1 MAPQLRVAAAACLVA
16 AAAAVLPP
24 FATVP
29 EVPQTVLDGAGHVDA
44 NVFVEWWG
52 DLYARGGDASHPA
65 VRLNFE
71 PKTVLAP
78 TNFQMLNIVPQHARN
93 ALLASNFTQL
103 KREFLLDHILYD
115 SVDSASP
122 DLTAAGAGGLV
133 VPTYS
138 GKEVVLRNDP
148 ERGLMVDGVPIVA
161 QMELS
166 DGSTLMAIDGLLF
179 DNQEKVNVAYEDG
192 NAINFRRSLLKEP
205 LGPPL
210 DLGVGFSAL
219 PPAPPTPEDLERVAH
234 IKPIQY
240 PPGFIFDRNAKPP
253 AIPIEVDPDT
263 RSPGTA
269 NQILDT
275 SEPHKPSALLSSKD
289 FDVGPPAMPSLSA
302 LNQSPQP
309 LLKPALNQS
318 PQSPLKPA
326 SAEVRRLRAPQ
337 GPPVSR

>member
-1 MAPQLRVAAAACLVA
+1 MPQQLRVAAAACLVA
-16 AAAAVLPP
+16 AAVAVLPP

-29 EVPQTVLDGAGHVDA
+29 EVPQTVLDSAGHVDA
-44 NVFVEWWG
+44 NVFVGWWG
-52 DLYARGGDASHPA
+52 DLYKRGGDASHPA

-93 ALLASNFTQL
+93 ALLATNFTQL

-115 SVDSASP
+115 SVDTASP
-122 DLTAAGAGGLV
+122 DLSATEGLV

-148 ERGLMVDGVPIVA
+148 KGGLMVDGVPIVA

-166 DGSTLMAIDGLLF
+166 DGSTLMTIDGLLF
-179 DNQEKVNVAYEDG
+179 NNREKVNVAYEDG

-219 PPAPPTPEDLERVAH
+219 PPAPPTQEDLERVAH

-253 AIPIEVDPDT
+253 AIPIEVDPVT
-263 RSPGTA
+263 RSPGTV

-275 SEPHKPSALLSSKD
+275 SEALKPSALLSSKD
-289 FDVGPPAMPSLSA
+289 FEVGPPAIPSLST
-302 LNQSPQP
+302 
-309 LLKPALNQS
+309 LNQS